1 MIREL
6 PEEVI
11 RKIAA
16 GEVVVGAF
24 SVVKELVENSL
35 DAGAKRIDI
44 EIAGGGK
51 EYIGVSDDGVGID
64 EDEILLAVKPHTTSK
79 IHDLEDLYRISTYGF
94 RGEALSSVV
103 RVSRV
108 VITSRKESSPEGT
121 RVKIEGGE
129 ILSVDKV
136 PSPVGTAVEVRD
148 LFFNLPARRKFLKSS
163 SIEARMVTE
172 TVQKFILAKPEVH
185 FTFKRDGSVV
195 YNAVPSD
202 LRARIALVM
211 PDVKV
216 RDMLELSF
224 EKGWVRVS
232 GFISKPGIWRK
243 TRSGM
248 YVFVNGR
255 SVLSPEIVRAVE
267 SGYGEALPKG
277 YHPIA
282 VVFVEVPPDKVDA
295 NVHPQK
301 IEVKFSNVQLVE
313 TTVRDAVRRSVS
325 KAWKRDLVP
334 KKELRYE
341 ESKVSRG
348 VLREPTRLVEIEKSF
363 SRIEPEE
370 SGRWK
375 FLMILRDRYILV
387 EDDESLLIIDYHA
400 AHERVIYEK
409 LKERFSKGE
418 IESTRLIVPLRVDL
432 ERVFVDI
439 ALENREQLRRFGFE
453 FKVDGN
459 AVFLESVPSI
469 LPISSAE
476 DAFKEILE
484 ELRLSKIAGFGNTI
498 QKILADMA
506 CKSAVKTGDRI
517 DPSSALELLQ
527 MIEREGITSCPH
539 GRPLVF
545 RLSFSD
551 LDKYFGR
558 E

>member
-35 DAGAKRIDI
+35 DAGAKRVDI
-44 EIAGGGK
+44 EIIGGGK
-51 EYIGVSDDGVGID
+51 EYIKVSDNGIGME
-64 EDEILLAVKPHTTSK
+64 EDEILLAVRPHTTSK
-79 IHDLEDLYRISTYGF
+79 IYSLEDLYRISTYGF

-108 VITSRKESSPEGT
+108 MITSRKENSPVGT
-121 RVKIEGGE
+121 RVRIEGGE
-129 ILSVDKV
+129 VVSVEKV
-136 PSPVGTAVEVRD
+136 PSSFGTTVEVRD
-148 LFFNLPARRKFLKSS
+148 LFFNLPARRKFLKSA

-185 FTFKRDGSVV
+185 FTFKRDGKVV

-211 PDVKV
+211 PDVKI
-216 RDMLELSF
+216 RDMVEISL
-224 EKGWVRVS
+224 EKGWVKVS
-232 GFISKPGIWRK
+232 GFVSKPGVWRK

-255 SVLSPEIVRAVE
+255 SVLSPEIIRAVE
-267 SGYGEALPKG
+267 KGYGEALPKG
-277 YHPIA
+277 YHPMA
-282 VVFVEVPPDKVDA
+282 VVFVKVPPDRVDA

-301 IEVKFSNVQLVE
+301 VEVKFSDVHLIEAAVQ
-313 TTVRDAVRRSVS
+313 DAVRRSTS
-325 KAWKRDLVP
+325 KTWKRDLTP
-334 KKELRYE
+334 RKLRYE
-341 ESKVSRG
+341 RPEISHE
-348 VLREPTRLVEIEKSF
+348 VLREPERLVDIEKSF
-363 SRIEPEE
+363 SRIETKE

-375 FLMILRDRYILV
+375 FLMILRDRYVLV

-400 AHERVIYEK
+400 AHERVIYED
-409 LKERFSKGE
+409 LKRRFSNGE
-418 IESTRLIVPLRVDL
+418 VDSTRLIVPLRVDL
-432 ERVFVDI
+432 EKIFIDV
-439 ALENREQLRRFGFE
+439 ALENRERLEKLGFE
-453 FKVDGN
+453 FKVGEDS
-459 AVFLESVPSI
+459 VILESIPSI
-469 LPISSAE
+469 LPVSKAE
-476 DAFKEILE
+476 KAFREILE
-484 ELRLSKIAGFGNTI
+484 ELRLSKIAGFGDVV

-517 DPSSALELLQ
+517 DPSSALELLD
-527 MIEREGITSCPH
+527 MIERKGITSCPH

-545 RLSFSD
+545 RLRFSD

>member
-35 DAGAKRIDI
+35 DAGAKRVDI
-44 EIAGGGK
+44 EIIGGGK
-51 EYIGVSDDGVGID
+51 EYIKVSDNGIGME
-64 EDEILLAVKPHTTSK
+64 EDEILLAVRPHTTSK
-79 IHDLEDLYRISTYGF
+79 IYSLEDLYRISTYGF

-108 VITSRKESSPEGT
+108 MITSRKENSPVGT
-121 RVKIEGGE
+121 RVRIEGGE
-129 ILSVDKV
+129 VVSVEKV
-136 PSPVGTAVEVRD
+136 PSSFGTTVEVRD
-148 LFFNLPARRKFLKSS
+148 LFFNLPARRKFLKSA

-185 FTFKRDGSVV
+185 FTFKRDGKVV

-211 PDVKV
+211 PDVKI
-216 RDMLELSF
+216 RDMVEISL
-224 EKGWVRVS
+224 EKGWVKVS
-232 GFISKPGIWRK
+232 GFVSKPGVWRK

-255 SVLSPEIVRAVE
+255 SVLSPEIIRAVE
-267 SGYGEALPKG
+267 KGYGEALPKG
-277 YHPIA
+277 YHPMA
-282 VVFVEVPPDKVDA
+282 VVFVKVPPDRVDA

-301 IEVKFSNVQLVE
+301 VEVKFSDVHLIEAAVQ
-313 TTVRDAVRRSVS
+313 DAVRRSTS
-325 KAWKRDLVP
+325 KTWKRDLTP
-334 KKELRYE
+334 RKLRYE
-341 ESKVSRG
+341 RPEISHE
-348 VLREPTRLVEIEKSF
+348 VLREPERLVDIEKSF
-363 SRIEPEE
+363 SRIETKE

-375 FLMILRDRYILV
+375 FLMILRDRYVLV

-400 AHERVIYEK
+400 AHERVIYED
-409 LKERFSKGE
+409 LKRRFSNGE
-418 IESTRLIVPLRVDL
+418 VDSTRLIVPLRVDL
-432 ERVFVDI
+432 EKIFIDV
-439 ALENREQLRRFGFE
+439 ALENRERLGKLGFE
-453 FKVDGN
+453 FKVGEDS
-459 AVFLESVPSI
+459 VILESIPSI
-469 LPISSAE
+469 LPVSKAE
-476 DAFKEILE
+476 KAFREILE
-484 ELRLSKIAGFGNTI
+484 ELRLSKIAGFGDVV

-517 DPSSALELLQ
+517 DPSSALELLD
-527 MIEREGITSCPH
+527 MIERKGITSCPH

-545 RLSFSD
+545 RLRFSD